1 MSSAIPSSAP
11 ASSAEA
17 AKAGK
22 NAAAVATAEVD
33 DRGEYRLGGLGPEP
47 VVIAVVVSGSGAFV
61 RVNIE
66 GGGVVMMPSTNEF
79 YYPDGA
85 TAANAQVL
93 TLRPGEERPSLDFV
107 IPAKQ
112 PGTDG
117 AGSDF
122 IAFGPNGAMLS
133 PPPARSDAPPA
144 PAPKGVIRGR
154 VVSTDGRPI
163 PRAQVRLLSMPSP
176 GAATGAGVPRTIP
189 TNTVVTVRRRRPVRV
204 QRDRRRTLSDAGQQ
218 DRLFDARRTA
228 SARIVCEQRP
238 AAPDRARRRRND
250 RTRRHH
256 AGPMGLARRTCVR
269 RAGRS
274 AARRQ
279 RAADAGAVS
288 GRPQA
293 SRWRGRPVT
302 INRRSSDASALYGF
316 PPGRY
321 IVSATIG
328 DVAYRRSARL
338 HAFVLPGHARRLRGA
353 VRVGR
358 SSAGD

>member
-1 MSSAIPSSAP
+1 MKRVAMATVILGAVALSARAQSPRESPSAP
-11 ASSAEA
+11 APQRRILSGRVLTDGTGDPIANARVALVPSGQGTPVVLTDHDGRFALTGPLTRATIAASKSGYSRREVTSTLQDESIEIRLSRGAAISGRVLDEFGDPVVGARVAAEA

-122 IAFGPNGAMLS
+122 VAFGPNGAMLS

-176 GAATGAGVPRTIP
+176 GAATGAGYREPARP
-189 TNTVVTVRRRRPVRV
+189 TP
-204 QRDRRRTLSDAGQQ
+204 S
-218 DRLFDARRTA
+218 
-228 SARIVCEQRP
+228 
-238 AAPDRARRRRND
+238 
-250 RTRRHH
+250 
-256 AGPMGLARRTCVR
+256 
-269 RAGRS
+269 
-274 AARRQ
+274 
-279 RAADAGAVS
+279 
-288 GRPQA
+288 
-293 SRWRGRPVT
+293 
-302 INRRSSDASALYGF
+302 
-316 PPGRY
+316 
-321 IVSATIG
+321 
-328 DVAYRRSARL
+328 
-338 HAFVLPGHARRLRGA
+338 
-353 VRVGR
+353 
-358 SSAGD
+358 